1 MEWQSQPLD
10 LSCQPP
16 VGKPQPM
23 MASPTLSTLST
34 SPQLHSPALSES
46 ESDSDSSLNAGS
58 RTKRFMAKYL
68 KEQEL
73 DQEGRWMDKEA
84 EGWRK
89 KEEWPL
95 LRNKEEEEDWRPR
108 KMEKGWKQE
117 Q

>member
-1 MEWQSQPLD
+1 
-10 LSCQPP
+10 
-16 VGKPQPM
+16 M
-23 MASPTLSTLST
+23 MASPTLSTLSTLSTSTSLTSST

-73 DQEGRWMDKEA
+73 DQEERWMDKEA

-95 LRNKEEEEDWRPR
+95 LRNQ
-108 KMEKGWKQE
+108 QE
-117 Q
+117 